1 MIAFV
6 GTRDISPYGRLWC
19 QKLVRALADA
29 PIQPTIVSGMALGA
43 DGIAHRTALE
53 CGLGTIGVM
62 ATGIDSIYPVQHER
76 LAVDIV
82 HRPGCG
88 LITDYPTG
96 TSPVA
101 LNFLRRNR
109 IIAGLVS
116 AVVVVESKSR
126 GGSLMTARYACEYS
140 REVFALPGRIDDIR
154 SAGCNSLIHTQMARI
169 ITSPEELVGELGL
182 GRPSRGAGGSWAA
195 GSGASLRGI
204 LTRKY
209 GELSAQ
215 VRIGEAVKENL
226 GITVEALSARLIL
239 PYQEVLTAVTV
250 MEADGIL
257 STDLLGRCSLTPNYS

>member
-1 MIAFV
+1 M
-6 GTRDISPYGRLWC
+6 
-19 QKLVRALADA
+19 
-29 PIQPTIVSGMALGA
+29 
-43 DGIAHRTALE
+43 
-53 CGLGTIGVM
+53 
-62 ATGIDSIYPVQHER
+62 
-76 LAVDIV
+76 
-82 HRPGCG
+82 
-88 LITDYPTG
+88 G

-140 REVFALPGRIDDIR
+140 REVFALPGRIDDVR

-182 GRPSRGAGGSWAA
+182 GRPSRGAGGSWA
-195 GSGASLRGI
+195 SGATLRGI

-226 GITVEALSARLIL
+226 GITVEDLAARLIL

-257 STDLLGRCSLTPNYS
+257 TTDLLGRCSLTPNYA